1 MNDRNIFKSINNEM
15 KKYQFRAN
23 PEYNQA
29 SVQQIDN
36 EKGVIYGVVLA
47 QKGMNKNGTY
57 FSERFLNELKSK
69 GDERGYIKARF
80 GHPTMCNNSLGSYI
94 GRYKNFKVE
103 DEKIFGDLY
112 LDDIAKDTNVEG
124 RGITMYDYIMRMA
137 QSNSEMFGNSIVIL
151 ANDVIEEYEEGG
163 EKKEAEGH
171 ELIEWISSDLVDDPA
186 ATDSLFHSAND
197 DLGVKFA
204 DFLDENP
211 EVFDILEKDPKIL
224 GDFFNRYEAYISRKN
239 NKKDMKKGVFA
250 RALEALFGKSLFDVD
265 LTLANGDIITVE
277 TEAEEPAVGDKVK
290 QKTDG
295 GEDAEKPLADG
306 EYVLKDESTLV
317 VEGGA
322 IKEIKEKES
331 PKDEENEV
339 DKGAGV
345 DEEFAQSV
353 MDGFEMI
360 AKRIYELQKKFD
372 QIEKTQSRFK
382 EEDTGATS
390 NEPSVVRNGLDMD
403 KIRKRLGRIK

>member
-1 MNDRNIFKSINNEM
+1 M

-23 PEYNQA
+23 PEYNKA
-29 SVQQIDN
+29 SAQQIDA

-57 FSERFLNELKSK
+57 FSERFLNELKAK

-103 DEKIFGDLY
+103 DEKLFGDLY
-112 LDDIAKDTNVEG
+112 LDDITKDTNVEG

-137 QSNSEMFGNSIVIL
+137 QSNSDMFGNSIVIL
-151 ANDVIEEYEEGG
+151 ANYVIEEYEEDG
-163 EKKEAEGH
+163 EKKEADGH
-171 ELIEWISSDLVDDPA
+171 ELIEWTSSDLVDDPA
-186 ATDSLFHSAND
+186 ATDSLFHSAD
-197 DLGVKFA
+197 DLGVKIT

-211 EVFDILEKDPKIL
+211 QIFEILEKEPKIL
-224 GDFFNRYEAYISRKN
+224 GDFFSRYEAYLGRKN
-239 NKKDMKKGVFA
+239 KKNNMKKGVFA
-250 RALEALFGKSLFDVD
+250 RALVAMFGKSLFDVD

-306 EYVLKDESTLV
+306 AYLLKDERTLV
-317 VEGGA
+317 VEGGV
-322 IKEIKEKES
+322 IKEIKEKET
-331 PKDEENEV
+331 PKNEGKEA
-339 DKGAGV
+339 DKGAGAD
-345 DEEFAQSV
+345 DEFSQAVMEGFNMLAEKITAIEKRFA
-353 MDGFEMI
+353 
-360 AKRIYELQKKFD
+360 R
-372 QIEKTQSRFK
+372 IEKTQSKFNVK
-382 EEDTGATS
+382 DEGSVSNATGGSNKKLSLEEIKARIATYK
-390 NEPSVVRNGLDMD
+390 N
-403 KIRKRLGRIK
+403 

>member
-1 MNDRNIFKSINNEM
+1 M

-29 SVQQIDN
+29 SAQQIDA

-57 FSERFLNELKSK
+57 FSERFLNELKDK
-69 GDERGYIKARF
+69 GEERGYIKARF

-103 DEKIFGDLY
+103 DEKLFGDLY
-112 LDDIAKDTNVEG
+112 LDDITKDTNVEG
-124 RGITMYDYIMRMA
+124 RGITMFDYIMRMA
-137 QSNSEMFGNSIVIL
+137 QSNSDMFGNSIVIL
-151 ANDVIEEYEEGG
+151 ANYVIEEYEEGG
-163 EKKEAEGH
+163 EKKEADGH
-171 ELIEWISSDLVDDPA
+171 ELVEWISSDLVDDPA

-197 DLGVKFA
+197 LGVKIT

-211 EVFDILEKDPKIL
+211 QIFEILEKEPKIL
-224 GDFFNRYEAYISRKN
+224 GDFFSRYEVYLGRKN
-239 NKKDMKKGVFA
+239 NKKNMKKGVFA
-250 RALEALFGKSLFDVD
+250 RALVAMFGKSLFDVD

-306 EYVLKDESTLV
+306 DYLLKDERTLV
-317 VEGGA
+317 VEGGV
-322 IKEIKEKES
+322 IKEIKEKET
-331 PKDEENEV
+331 PKDEGKET
-339 DKGAGV
+339 DKGAGA
-345 DEEFAQSV
+345 DDEFAQAV
-353 MDGFEMI
+353 MEGFNTLAEKI
-360 AKRIYELQKKFD
+360 TAIEKRFAR
-372 QIEKTQSRFK
+372 IEKTQSKFEVKDEGSVSNATAEGSKKKFSIEDIKARK
-382 EEDTGATS
+382 ES
-390 NEPSVVRNGLDMD
+390 Y
-403 KIRKRLGRIK
+403 KK

>member
-1 MNDRNIFKSINNEM
+1 M

-23 PEYNQA
+23 PQYNQA
-29 SVQQIDN
+29 VTQNIDTD
-36 EKGVIYGVVLA
+36 KGVIYGVVLA
-47 QKGMNKNGTY
+47 QKGLNKNGTY
-57 FSERFLNELKSK
+57 FSERFLNELKAK

-103 DEKIFGDLY
+103 DEKLFGDLY

-151 ANDVIEEYEEGG
+151 ANYVVEEYEEGG
-163 EKKEAEGH
+163 EKREADGH

-186 ATDSLFHSAND
+186 ATDSLFHSKND
-197 DLGVKFA
+197 DLGVKIT

-211 EVFDILEKDPKIL
+211 EVFDILEKDPNIL
-224 GDFFNRYEAYISRKN
+224 GDFFSRYEAYIGRKN
-239 NKKDMKKGVFA
+239 NKKNMKKGVFT
-250 RALEALFGKSLFDVD
+250 RAVKALFGKSLFDVD

-277 TEAEEPAVGDKVK
+277 TEADEPAVGDKVK

-295 GEDAEKPLADG
+295 GEDDEKPLADG
-306 EYVLKDESTLV
+306 DYLLKDERTLV
-317 VEGGA
+317 VEGDV

-331 PKDEENEV
+331 PKNEGDKS
-339 DKGAGV
+339 DKGEGA
-345 DEEFAQSV
+345 DDEFAKSV
-353 MDGFEMI
+353 LEGFGMI
-360 AKRIYELQKKFD
+360 SKRLDELQKKFER
-372 QIEKTQSRFK
+372 IEKRQSKF
-382 EEDTGATS
+382 EVQDNGGASNATGNS
-390 NEPSVVRNGLDMD
+390 NEKSSLDEI
-403 KIRKRLGRIK
+403 KARIATYKN

>member
-1 MNDRNIFKSINNEM
+1 M

-23 PEYNQA
+23 PEYNKA
-29 SVQQIDN
+29 SAQQIDA

-57 FSERFLNELKSK
+57 FSERFLNELKAK
-69 GDERGYIKARF
+69 GDERGYIKVRF

-103 DEKIFGDLY
+103 DEKLFGDLY
-112 LDDIAKDTNVEG
+112 LDDITKDTNVEG

-137 QSNSEMFGNSIVIL
+137 QSNSDMFGNSIVIL
-151 ANDVIEEYEEGG
+151 ANYVIEEYEEDG
-163 EKKEAEGH
+163 EKKEADGH

-186 ATDSLFHSAND
+186 ATDSLFHSAD
-197 DLGVKFA
+197 DLGVKIT

-211 EVFDILEKDPKIL
+211 QIFEILEKEPKIL
-224 GDFFNRYEAYISRKN
+224 GDFFSRYEAYLGRKN
-239 NKKDMKKGVFA
+239 NKKNMKKGVFA
-250 RALEALFGKSLFDVD
+250 RALVAMFGKSLFDVD

-306 EYVLKDESTLV
+306 DYLLKDERTLV
-317 VEGGA
+317 VEGGV
-322 IKEIKEKES
+322 IKEIKEKET
-331 PKDEENEV
+331 PKDEGKEA
-339 DKGAGV
+339 DKGASA
-345 DEEFAQSV
+345 DDEFAQAV
-353 MDGFEMI
+353 MKGFNMLSEKITAME
-360 AKRIYELQKKFD
+360 KRFAR
-372 QIEKTQSRFK
+372 IEKTQSKFEVEDEGSVSNATAEGSKKKFSIEDIKARK
-382 EEDTGATS
+382 ES
-390 NEPSVVRNGLDMD
+390 Y
-403 KIRKRLGRIK
+403 KK

>member
-1 MNDRNIFKSINNEM
+1 MKLNAM

-23 PEYNQA
+23 PEYNQSSA
-29 SVQQIDN
+29 QQIDA

-57 FSERFLNELKSK
+57 FSERFLNELKDK
-69 GDERGYIKARF
+69 GEERGYIKARF

-94 GRYKNFKVE
+94 GRYKNFRVE
-103 DEKIFGDLY
+103 DEKLFGDLY

-137 QSNSEMFGNSIVIL
+137 QGNSDMFGNSIVIL
-151 ANDVIEEYEEGG
+151 ANYVIEEYEEDG
-163 EKKEAEGH
+163 EKKEANGH

-186 ATDSLFHSAND
+186 ATDSLFHSKND
-197 DLGVKFA
+197 DLGVKFT

-211 EVFDILEKDPKIL
+211 EVFDILEKEPNIL
-224 GDFFNRYEAYISRKN
+224 GDFFSRYEAYLGRKN
-239 NKKDMKKGVFA
+239 NKKNMKKGVFA
-250 RALEALFGKSLFDVD
+250 RALVAMFGKSLFDVD

-306 EYVLKDESTLV
+306 DYLLKDERTLV
-317 VEGGA
+317 VEGGV
-322 IKEIKEKES
+322 IKEIKEKET
-331 PKDEENEV
+331 PKDEGKEA
-339 DKGAGV
+339 DKGASA
-345 DEEFAQSV
+345 DDEFAQAV
-353 MDGFEMI
+353 MEGFNTLAEKI
-360 AKRIYELQKKFD
+360 TAIEKRFAR
-372 QIEKTQSRFK
+372 IEKTQSKFEVEDEGSVSNATAEGSKKKFSIEDIKARK
-382 EEDTGATS
+382 ES
-390 NEPSVVRNGLDMD
+390 Y
-403 KIRKRLGRIK
+403 KK

>member
-1 MNDRNIFKSINNEM
+1 MKKNAM

-23 PEYNQA
+23 PEYNKA
-29 SVQQIDN
+29 SAQQIDA

-57 FSERFLNELKSK
+57 FSERFLNELKAK

-103 DEKIFGDLY
+103 DEKLFGDLY
-112 LDDIAKDTNVEG
+112 LDDITKDTNVEG

-137 QSNSEMFGNSIVIL
+137 QSNSDMFGNSIVIL
-151 ANDVIEEYEEGG
+151 ANYVIEEYEDDG
-163 EKKEAEGH
+163 EKKEADGH

-186 ATDSLFHSAND
+186 ATDSLFHSAD
-197 DLGVKFA
+197 DLGVKIT

-211 EVFDILEKDPKIL
+211 QIFEILEKEPKIL
-224 GDFFNRYEAYISRKN
+224 GDFFSRYEAYLGRKN
-239 NKKDMKKGVFA
+239 NKKNMKKGVFA
-250 RALEALFGKSLFDVD
+250 RALVAMFGKSLFDVD

-295 GEDAEKPLADG
+295 GEDADKPLADG
-306 EYVLKDESTLV
+306 DYLLKDERTLV
-317 VEGGA
+317 VEGGV
-322 IKEIKEKES
+322 IKEIKEKET
-331 PKDEENEV
+331 PKDEGKEA
-339 DKGAGV
+339 DKGASA
-345 DEEFAQSV
+345 DDEFAQAV
-353 MDGFEMI
+353 MEGFNTLAEKI
-360 AKRIYELQKKFD
+360 TAIEKRFAR
-372 QIEKTQSRFK
+372 IEKTQSKFEVEDEGSVSNATAEGSKKKFSIEDIKARK
-382 EEDTGATS
+382 ES
-390 NEPSVVRNGLDMD
+390 Y
-403 KIRKRLGRIK
+403 KK

>member
-1 MNDRNIFKSINNEM
+1 M

-23 PEYNQA
+23 PEYNQSSA
-29 SVQQIDN
+29 QQIDA

-57 FSERFLNELKSK
+57 FSERFLNELKDK

-103 DEKIFGDLY
+103 DEKLFGDLY
-112 LDDIAKDTNVEG
+112 LDDITKDTNVEG

-137 QSNSEMFGNSIVIL
+137 QSNSDMFGNSIVIL
-151 ANDVIEEYEEGG
+151 ANYVIEEYEEGG
-163 EKKEAEGH
+163 EKKEANGH

-197 DLGVKFA
+197 LGVKFT

-211 EVFDILEKDPKIL
+211 EVFDILEKDPNIL
-224 GDFFNRYEAYISRKN
+224 GDFFSRYEAYLGRKN
-239 NKKDMKKGVFA
+239 NKNNMEKKKGVFA
-250 RALEALFGKSLFDVD
+250 RALMAMFGKSLFDVD

-306 EYVLKDESTLV
+306 DYLLKDERTLV
-317 VEGGA
+317 VEGGV
-322 IKEIKEKES
+322 IKEIKEKDT
-331 PKDEENEV
+331 PKDEGKEA
-339 DKGAGV
+339 DKGASA
-345 DEEFAQSV
+345 DDEFAQAV
-353 MDGFEMI
+353 MEGFNTLAEKI
-360 AKRIYELQKKFD
+360 TAIEKRFAR
-372 QIEKTQSRFK
+372 IEKTQSKFEVEDEGSVSNATAEGSKKKFSIEDIKARK
-382 EEDTGATS
+382 ES
-390 NEPSVVRNGLDMD
+390 Y
-403 KIRKRLGRIK
+403 KK

>member
-1 MNDRNIFKSINNEM
+1 M

-23 PEYNQA
+23 PQYNQ
-29 SVQQIDN
+29 SVTQNIDTD
-36 EKGVIYGVVLA
+36 KGVIYGVVLA
-47 QKGMNKNGTY
+47 QKGLNKNGTY
-57 FSERFLNELKSK
+57 FSERFLNELKAK

-103 DEKIFGDLY
+103 DEKLFGDLY
-112 LDDIAKDTNVEG
+112 LDEIAKDTNVEG

-151 ANDVIEEYEEGG
+151 ANYVVEEYEEDG
-163 EKKEAEGH
+163 EKKEADGH

-186 ATDSLFHSAND
+186 ATDSLFHSKND
-197 DLGVKFA
+197 DLGVKFT

-211 EVFDILEKDPKIL
+211 EVFDILEKDPNIL
-224 GDFFNRYEAYISRKN
+224 GDFFSRYEAYIGRKN
-239 NKKDMKKGVFA
+239 NKKNKKNMKKGVFA
-250 RALEALFGKSLFDVD
+250 RALVALFGKSLFDVD

-277 TEAEEPAVGDKVK
+277 TEADEPAVGDKVK

-306 EYVLKDESTLV
+306 DYLLKDERTLV
-317 VEGGA
+317 VEGGV

-331 PKDEENEV
+331 PKDESDKA
-339 DKGAGV
+339 DKGEGA
-345 DEEFAQSV
+345 DDEFAKSV
-353 MDGFEMI
+353 LEGFGMI
-360 AKRIYELQKKFD
+360 SKRLDELQKKFER
-372 QIEKTQSRFK
+372 IEKRQSKFEVQDNGGASNAAANGKKKFSLEEVKARK
-382 EEDTGATS
+382 ES
-390 NEPSVVRNGLDMD
+390 Y
-403 KIRKRLGRIK
+403 RK

>member
-1 MNDRNIFKSINNEM
+1 
-15 KKYQFRAN
+15 
-23 PEYNQA
+23 
-29 SVQQIDN
+29 
-36 EKGVIYGVVLA
+36 
-47 QKGMNKNGTY
+47 
-57 FSERFLNELKSK
+57 
-69 GDERGYIKARF
+69 
-80 GHPTMCNNSLGSYI
+80 MCNNSLGSYI

-103 DEKIFGDLY
+103 DEKLFGDLY
-112 LDDIAKDTNVEG
+112 LDEIAKDTNVEG

-151 ANDVIEEYEEGG
+151 ANYVVEEYEEDG
-163 EKKEAEGH
+163 EKKEADGH

-250 RALEALFGKSLFDVD
+250 SALAALFGKSLFDVD

-277 TEAEEPAVGDKVK
+277 TEADEPTVGDKVK

-295 GEDAEKPLADG
+295 GEDTEKPLADG
-306 EYVLKDESTLV
+306 DYLLKDERTLV
-317 VEGGA
+317 VEGGV

-331 PKDEENEV
+331 PKDEGGNA
-339 DKGAGV
+339 DKGASA
-345 DEEFAQSV
+345 DDEFAQAV
-353 MDGFEMI
+353 LEGFGMI
-360 AKRIYELQKKFD
+360 SKRLDELQKKFER
-372 QIEKTQSRFK
+372 IEKRQSKFEVQDNGDASNAAANGKKKFSLEEVKARK
-382 EEDTGATS
+382 ES
-390 NEPSVVRNGLDMD
+390 Y
-403 KIRKRLGRIK
+403 RK

>member
-1 MNDRNIFKSINNEM
+1 MKKNAM

-23 PEYNQA
+23 PEYNKA
-29 SVQQIDN
+29 SAQQIDA

-57 FSERFLNELKSK
+57 FSERFLNELKAK

-103 DEKIFGDLY
+103 DEKLFGDLY
-112 LDDIAKDTNVEG
+112 LDDITKDTNVEG

-137 QSNSEMFGNSIVIL
+137 QSNSDMFGNSIVIL
-151 ANDVIEEYEEGG
+151 ANYVIEEYEDDG
-163 EKKEAEGH
+163 EKKEADGH

-186 ATDSLFHSAND
+186 ATDSLFHSAD
-197 DLGVKFA
+197 DLGVKIT

-211 EVFDILEKDPKIL
+211 QIFEILEKEPKIL
-224 GDFFNRYEAYISRKN
+224 GDFFSRYEAYLGRKN
-239 NKKDMKKGVFA
+239 NKKNMKKGVFA
-250 RALEALFGKSLFDVD
+250 RALVAMFGKSLFDVD

-306 EYVLKDESTLV
+306 DYLLKDERTLV
-317 VEGGA
+317 VEGGV
-322 IKEIKEKES
+322 IKEIKEKET
-331 PKDEENEV
+331 PKDEGKEA
-339 DKGAGV
+339 DKGASA
-345 DEEFAQSV
+345 DDEFAQAV
-353 MDGFEMI
+353 MEGFNTLAEKITAME
-360 AKRIYELQKKFD
+360 KRFAR
-372 QIEKTQSRFK
+372 IEKTQSKFEVEDEGSVSNATAEGSKKKFSIEDIKARK
-382 EEDTGATS
+382 ES
-390 NEPSVVRNGLDMD
+390 Y
-403 KIRKRLGRIK
+403 KK

>member
-1 MNDRNIFKSINNEM
+1 M

-23 PEYNQA
+23 PEYNKA
-29 SVQQIDN
+29 SAQQIDA

-57 FSERFLNELKSK
+57 FSERFLNELKAK

-103 DEKIFGDLY
+103 DEKLFGDLY
-112 LDDIAKDTNVEG
+112 LDDITKDTNVEG

-137 QSNSEMFGNSIVIL
+137 QSNSDMFGNSIVIL
-151 ANDVIEEYEEGG
+151 ANYVIEEYEEDG
-163 EKKEAEGH
+163 EKKEADGH
-171 ELIEWISSDLVDDPA
+171 ELIEWTSSDLVDDPA
-186 ATDSLFHSAND
+186 ATDSLFHSAD
-197 DLGVKFA
+197 DLGVKIT

-211 EVFDILEKDPKIL
+211 QIFEILEKEPKIL
-224 GDFFNRYEAYISRKN
+224 GDFFSRYEAYLGRKN
-239 NKKDMKKGVFA
+239 NKKNMKKGVFA
-250 RALEALFGKSLFDVD
+250 RALVAMFGKSLFDVD

-306 EYVLKDESTLV
+306 AYLLKDERTLV
-317 VEGGA
+317 VEGGV
-322 IKEIKEKES
+322 IKEIKEKET
-331 PKDEENEV
+331 PKDEGKEA
-339 DKGAGV
+339 DKGAGA
-345 DEEFAQSV
+345 DDEFAQAV
-353 MDGFEMI
+353 MEGFNMLAEKITVME
-360 AKRIYELQKKFD
+360 KRFAR
-372 QIEKTQSRFK
+372 IEKTQSKFNVK
-382 EEDTGATS
+382 DEGSVSNATGGSNKKLSLEEIKARIATYK
-390 NEPSVVRNGLDMD
+390 N
-403 KIRKRLGRIK
+403 

>member
-1 MNDRNIFKSINNEM
+1 M

-23 PEYNQA
+23 PQYNQA
-29 SVQQIDN
+29 ITQNIDTD
-36 EKGVIYGVVLA
+36 KGVIYGVVLA
-47 QKGMNKNGTY
+47 QKGLNKNGTY
-57 FSERFLNELKSK
+57 FSERFLNELKAK

-103 DEKIFGDLY
+103 DEKLFGDLY

-151 ANDVIEEYEEGG
+151 ANYVIEEYEEDG
-163 EKKEAEGH
+163 EKKEADGH

-186 ATDSLFHSAND
+186 ATDSLFHSAD
-197 DLGVKFA
+197 DLGVKFT

-211 EVFDILEKDPKIL
+211 EVFDILEKDPNIL
-224 GDFFNRYEAYISRKN
+224 GDFFSRYEAYIGRKN
-239 NKKDMKKGVFA
+239 NKKNMKKGVFT
-250 RALEALFGKSLFDVD
+250 RAVKALFGKSLFDVD

-277 TEAEEPAVGDKVK
+277 TEADEPAVGDKVK

-295 GEDAEKPLADG
+295 GEDAEKPLDDG
-306 EYVLKDESTLV
+306 DYLLKDERTLV
-317 VEGGA
+317 VEGGV

-331 PKDEENEV
+331 PKDEGDNAN
-339 DKGAGV
+339 KGASA
-345 DEEFAQSV
+345 DDEFAQAI
-353 MDGFEMI
+353 MEGFEMI
-360 AKRIYELQKKFD
+360 SKRLDELQKKFER
-372 QIEKTQSRFK
+372 IEKRQSKFEVQDNGWASNATANGNKKFSLEEVKARK
-382 EEDTGATS
+382 ETY
-390 NEPSVVRNGLDMD
+390 
-403 KIRKRLGRIK
+403 KK

>member
-1 MNDRNIFKSINNEM
+1 M

-23 PEYNQA
+23 PEYNQSSA
-29 SVQQIDN
+29 QQIDA

-57 FSERFLNELKSK
+57 FSERFLNELKDK
-69 GDERGYIKARF
+69 GEERGYIKARF

-94 GRYKNFKVE
+94 GRYKNFRVE
-103 DEKIFGDLY
+103 DEKLFGDLY

-151 ANDVIEEYEEGG
+151 ANYVIEEYEEDG
-163 EKKEAEGH
+163 EKKEADGH

-186 ATDSLFHSAND
+186 ATDSLFHSAE
-197 DLGVKFA
+197 DLGVKIT

-211 EVFDILEKDPKIL
+211 QIFEILEKEPKIL
-224 GDFFNRYEAYISRKN
+224 GDFFSRYEAYLGRKN
-239 NKKDMKKGVFA
+239 NKKNMKKGVFA
-250 RALEALFGKSLFDVD
+250 RALVAMFGKSLFDVD

-306 EYVLKDESTLV
+306 DYLLKDERTLV
-317 VEGGA
+317 VEGGV
-322 IKEIKEKES
+322 IKEIKEKET
-331 PKDEENEV
+331 PKDEGKEA
-339 DKGAGV
+339 DKGASA
-345 DEEFAQSV
+345 DDEFAQAV
-353 MDGFEMI
+353 MEGFNTLAEKI
-360 AKRIYELQKKFD
+360 TAIEKRFAR
-372 QIEKTQSRFK
+372 IEKTQSKFEVQDNGWASNATANGNKKFSLEEVKARK
-382 EEDTGATS
+382 ETY
-390 NEPSVVRNGLDMD
+390 
-403 KIRKRLGRIK
+403 KK

>member
-1 MNDRNIFKSINNEM
+1 M

-29 SVQQIDN
+29 SAQQIDA

-57 FSERFLNELKSK
+57 FSERFLNELKDK
-69 GDERGYIKARF
+69 GEERGYIKARF

-94 GRYKNFKVE
+94 GRYKNFRVE
-103 DEKIFGDLY
+103 DEKLFGDLY
-112 LDDIAKDTNVEG
+112 LDEIAKDTNVEG

-137 QSNSEMFGNSIVIL
+137 QSNSDMFGNSIVIL
-151 ANDVIEEYEEGG
+151 ANYVIEEYEEDG
-163 EKKEAEGH
+163 EKKEADGH

-186 ATDSLFHSAND
+186 ATDSLFHSAD
-197 DLGVKFA
+197 DLGVKIT

-211 EVFDILEKDPKIL
+211 QIFEILEKEPEVL
-224 GDFFNRYEAYISRKN
+224 EDFFSRYEAYLGRKN
-239 NKKDMKKGVFA
+239 NKKNMKKGVFA
-250 RALEALFGKSLFDVD
+250 RAVKALLGKSSFDVD

-306 EYVLKDESTLV
+306 DYLLKDERTLV
-317 VEGGA
+317 VEGGV
-322 IKEIKEKES
+322 IKEIKEKET
-331 PKDEENEV
+331 PKDEGKEA
-339 DKGAGV
+339 DKGAGT
-345 DEEFAQSV
+345 DDEFAQAV
-353 MDGFEMI
+353 MEGFSMLAEKI
-360 AKRIYELQKKFD
+360 VAIEKRFAR
-372 QIEKTQSRFK
+372 IEKTQSKFEVEDEGSVSNATAEGSKKKFSIEEIKARK
-382 EEDTGATS
+382 ES
-390 NEPSVVRNGLDMD
+390 Y
-403 KIRKRLGRIK
+403 KK

>member
-1 MNDRNIFKSINNEM
+1 M

-29 SVQQIDN
+29 SAQQIDA

-57 FSERFLNELKSK
+57 FSERFLNELKAK
-69 GDERGYIKARF
+69 GDKRGYIKARF

-103 DEKIFGDLY
+103 DEKLFGDLY
-112 LDDIAKDTNVEG
+112 LDDITKDTNVEG

-137 QSNSEMFGNSIVIL
+137 QSNSDMFGNSIVIL
-151 ANDVIEEYEEGG
+151 ANYVIEEYEEDG
-163 EKKEAEGH
+163 EKKEADGH

-186 ATDSLFHSAND
+186 ATDSLFHSAD
-197 DLGVKFA
+197 DLGVKIT

-211 EVFDILEKDPKIL
+211 QIFEILEKEPKIL
-224 GDFFNRYEAYISRKN
+224 GDFFSRYEAYLGRKN
-239 NKKDMKKGVFA
+239 NKKNMKKGVFA
-250 RALEALFGKSLFDVD
+250 RALVAMLGKSLFDVD

-295 GEDAEKPLADG
+295 GEDADKPLADG
-306 EYVLKDESTLV
+306 DYLLKDERTLV
-317 VEGGA
+317 VEGGV
-322 IKEIKEKES
+322 IKEIKEKET
-331 PKDEENEV
+331 PKDEGKEA
-339 DKGAGV
+339 DKGASA
-345 DEEFAQSV
+345 DDEFAQAV
-353 MDGFEMI
+353 MEGFNTLAEKI
-360 AKRIYELQKKFD
+360 TAIEKRFAR
-372 QIEKTQSRFK
+372 IEKTQSKFEVEDEGSVSNATAEGSKKKFSIEDIKARK
-382 EEDTGATS
+382 ES
-390 NEPSVVRNGLDMD
+390 Y
-403 KIRKRLGRIK
+403 KK

>member
-1 MNDRNIFKSINNEM
+1 M

-23 PEYNQA
+23 PQYNQA
-29 SVQQIDN
+29 VTQNIDTD
-36 EKGVIYGVVLA
+36 KGVIYGVVLA
-47 QKGMNKNGTY
+47 QKGLNKNGTY
-57 FSERFLNELKSK
+57 FSERFLNELKAK

-103 DEKIFGDLY
+103 DEKLFGDLY

-137 QSNSEMFGNSIVIL
+137 QNNSEMFGNSIVIL
-151 ANDVIEEYEEGG
+151 ANYVVEEYEEDG
-163 EKKEAEGH
+163 EKKEADGH

-186 ATDSLFHSAND
+186 ATDSLFHSKNE
-197 DLGVKFA
+197 DLGVKIT

-211 EVFDILEKDPKIL
+211 EVFDILEKDPNIL
-224 GDFFNRYEAYISRKN
+224 GDFFSRYEAYIGRKN
-239 NKKDMKKGVFA
+239 NKKNMKKGVFT
-250 RALEALFGKSLFDVD
+250 RALVALFGKSLFDVD

-277 TEAEEPAVGDKVK
+277 TEADEPAVGDKVK

-306 EYVLKDESTLV
+306 DYLLKDERTLV
-317 VEGGA
+317 VEGGV

-331 PKDEENEV
+331 PKDEGDKA
-339 DKGAGV
+339 DKGEGAD
-345 DEEFAQSV
+345 DEFSQAV
-353 MDGFEMI
+353 MEGFGMI
-360 AKRIYELQKKFD
+360 SKRLDELQKKFER
-372 QIEKTQSRFK
+372 IEKRQSKF
-382 EEDTGATS
+382 EVQDNGEASNATGNSNKKLSLNEIKARIATYK
-390 NEPSVVRNGLDMD
+390 G
-403 KIRKRLGRIK
+403 

>member
-1 MNDRNIFKSINNEM
+1 M

-23 PEYNQA
+23 PQYNQA
-29 SVQQIDN
+29 VTQNIDTD
-36 EKGVIYGVVLA
+36 KGVIYGVVLA
-47 QKGMNKNGTY
+47 QKGLNKNGTY
-57 FSERFLNELKSK
+57 FSERFLNELKAK

-103 DEKIFGDLY
+103 DEKLFGDLY

-151 ANDVIEEYEEGG
+151 ANYVVEEYEEGG
-163 EKKEAEGH
+163 EKKEADGH

-186 ATDSLFHSAND
+186 ATDSLFHSKD
-197 DLGVKFA
+197 GDLGVKFT

-211 EVFDILEKDPKIL
+211 EVFDILEKDPNIL
-224 GDFFNRYEAYISRKN
+224 GDFFSRYEAYIGRKN
-239 NKKDMKKGVFA
+239 NKKNMKKGVFT
-250 RALEALFGKSLFDVD
+250 RAVKALFGKSLFDVD

-277 TEAEEPAVGDKVK
+277 TEADEPAVGDKVK

-306 EYVLKDESTLV
+306 DYLLKDERTLV
-317 VEGGA
+317 VEGGV

-331 PKDEENEV
+331 PKDEGDNAN
-339 DKGAGV
+339 KGASA
-345 DEEFAQSV
+345 DDEFAQAV
-353 MDGFEMI
+353 MEGFGMI
-360 AKRIYELQKKFD
+360 SKRLDELQKKFER
-372 QIEKTQSRFK
+372 IEKRQSKFEVQDNGGASNATAEGSKKKFSLEDIKDRK
-382 EEDTGATS
+382 ES
-390 NEPSVVRNGLDMD
+390 Y
-403 KIRKRLGRIK
+403 KK

>member
-1 MNDRNIFKSINNEM
+1 M

-23 PEYNQA
+23 PQYNQA
-29 SVQQIDN
+29 VTQNIDTD
-36 EKGVIYGVVLA
+36 KGVIYGVVLA
-47 QKGMNKNGTY
+47 QKGLNKNGTY
-57 FSERFLNELKSK
+57 FSERFLNELKAK

-103 DEKIFGDLY
+103 DEKLFGDLY

-151 ANDVIEEYEEGG
+151 ANYVVEEYEEDG
-163 EKKEAEGH
+163 EKKEADGH

-186 ATDSLFHSAND
+186 ATDSLFHSKNG
-197 DLGVKFA
+197 DLGVKFT
-204 DFLDENP
+204 DFLDENT
-211 EVFDILEKDPKIL
+211 EVYASLETDPNIL
-224 GDFFNRYEAYISRKN
+224 GDLFSRYEAYIGRKN
-239 NKKDMKKGVFA
+239 NKKNMKKSVFT
-250 RALEALFGKSLFDVD
+250 RALVALFGKSLFDVD

-277 TEAEEPAVGDKVK
+277 TEADEPAVGDKVK

-306 EYVLKDESTLV
+306 DYLLKDERTLV
-317 VEGGA
+317 VEGGV

-331 PKDEENEV
+331 PKDEGGNA
-339 DKGAGV
+339 DKGEAA
-345 DEEFAQSV
+345 DDEFAKSV
-353 MDGFEMI
+353 LEGFGMI
-360 AKRIYELQKKFD
+360 SKRLDELQKKFER
-372 QIEKTQSRFK
+372 IEKRQSKF
-382 EEDTGATS
+382 EVQDNGVAS
-390 NEPSVVRNGLDMD
+390 NETGNSNKKLSLNEI
-403 KIRKRLGRIK
+403 KARIATYRG

>member
-1 MNDRNIFKSINNEM
+1 M

-23 PEYNQA
+23 PEYNKA
-29 SVQQIDN
+29 SAQQIDA

-57 FSERFLNELKSK
+57 FSERFLNELKAK

-103 DEKIFGDLY
+103 DEKLFGDLY
-112 LDDIAKDTNVEG
+112 LDDITKDTNVEG

-137 QSNSEMFGNSIVIL
+137 QSNSDMFGNSIVIL
-151 ANDVIEEYEEGG
+151 ANYVIEEYEEDG
-163 EKKEAEGH
+163 EKKEADGH

-186 ATDSLFHSAND
+186 ATDSLFHSAD
-197 DLGVKFA
+197 DLGVKIT

-211 EVFDILEKDPKIL
+211 QIFEILEKEPKIL
-224 GDFFNRYEAYISRKN
+224 GDFFSRYEAYLGRKN
-239 NKKDMKKGVFA
+239 NKKNMKKGVFA
-250 RALEALFGKSLFDVD
+250 RALVAMFGKSLFDVD

-306 EYVLKDESTLV
+306 AYLLKDERTLV
-317 VEGGA
+317 VEGGV
-322 IKEIKEKES
+322 IKEIKEKET
-331 PKDEENEV
+331 PKNEGKEA
-339 DKGAGV
+339 DKGAGA
-345 DEEFAQSV
+345 DNEFSQAV
-353 MDGFEMI
+353 MEGFNMLAEKI
-360 AKRIYELQKKFD
+360 TAIEKRFAR
-372 QIEKTQSRFK
+372 IEKTQSKFNVK
-382 EEDTGATS
+382 DEGSVSNATGGSNKKLSLEEIKARIATYK
-390 NEPSVVRNGLDMD
+390 N
-403 KIRKRLGRIK
+403 

>member
-1 MNDRNIFKSINNEM
+1 MKLNAM

-23 PEYNQA
+23 PEYNQSSA
-29 SVQQIDN
+29 QQIDA

-47 QKGMNKNGTY
+47 QKGMNKNGSY
-57 FSERFLNELKSK
+57 FSERFLNELKDK

-103 DEKIFGDLY
+103 DEKLFGDLY
-112 LDDIAKDTNVEG
+112 LDDITKDTNVEG

-137 QSNSEMFGNSIVIL
+137 QSNSDMFGNSIVIL
-151 ANDVIEEYEEGG
+151 ANYVIEEYEEDG
-163 EKKEAEGH
+163 EKKEADGH

-186 ATDSLFHSAND
+186 ATDSLFHSAD
-197 DLGVKFA
+197 DLGVKIT

-211 EVFDILEKDPKIL
+211 QIFEILEKEPKIL
-224 GDFFNRYEAYISRKN
+224 GDFFSRYEAYLGRKN
-239 NKKDMKKGVFA
+239 NKKNMKKGVFA
-250 RALEALFGKSLFDVD
+250 RAVKALLGKSSFDVD

-306 EYVLKDESTLV
+306 DYLLKDERTLV
-317 VEGGA
+317 VEGGV
-322 IKEIKEKES
+322 IKEIKEKET
-331 PKDEENEV
+331 PKDEGKEA
-339 DKGAGV
+339 DKGAV
-345 DEEFAQSV
+345 TDDEFAQAV
-353 MDGFEMI
+353 MEGFSMLAEKI
-360 AKRIYELQKKFD
+360 VAIEKRFAR
-372 QIEKTQSRFK
+372 IEKTQSKFEVEDEGSVSNATAEGSKKKFSIDDIKARK
-382 EEDTGATS
+382 ES
-390 NEPSVVRNGLDMD
+390 Y
-403 KIRKRLGRIK
+403 KK

>member
-1 MNDRNIFKSINNEM
+1 M

-23 PEYNQA
+23 PQYNQ
-29 SVQQIDN
+29 SVTQNIDTD
-36 EKGVIYGVVLA
+36 KGVIYGVVLG
-47 QKGMNKNGTY
+47 QKGLNKNGTY
-57 FSERFLNELKSK
+57 FSERFLNDLKAK

-103 DEKIFGDLY
+103 DEKLFGDLY

-151 ANDVIEEYEEGG
+151 ANYVVEEYEEDG
-163 EKKEAEGH
+163 EKKEADGH

-186 ATDSLFHSAND
+186 ATDSLFHSKND
-197 DLGVKFA
+197 DLGVKFT

-211 EVFDILEKDPKIL
+211 EVFDILEKDPNIL
-224 GDFFNRYEAYISRKN
+224 GDFFSRYEAYIGRKN
-239 NKKDMKKGVFA
+239 NKKNMKKGVFA
-250 RALEALFGKSLFDVD
+250 RALVALFGKSLFDVD

-277 TEAEEPAVGDKVK
+277 TDADEPAVGDKVK

-306 EYVLKDESTLV
+306 DYLLKDERTLV
-317 VEGGA
+317 VEGGV

-331 PKDEENEV
+331 SKDEGDKS
-339 DKGAGV
+339 DKGEAA
-345 DEEFAQSV
+345 DDEFAKSV
-353 MDGFEMI
+353 LEGFGMI
-360 AKRIYELQKKFD
+360 SKRIDELQKKFER
-372 QIEKTQSRFK
+372 IEKRQSKF
-382 EEDTGATS
+382 EAQDNGGASNATS
-390 NEPSVVRNGLDMD
+390 NGNKKLSLDEI
-403 KIRKRLGRIK
+403 KARIATYK

>member
-1 MNDRNIFKSINNEM
+1 M

-23 PEYNQA
+23 PEYNKA
-29 SVQQIDN
+29 SAQQIDA

-57 FSERFLNELKSK
+57 FSERFLNELKTK

-103 DEKIFGDLY
+103 DEKLFGDLY
-112 LDDIAKDTNVEG
+112 LDDITKDTNVEG

-137 QSNSEMFGNSIVIL
+137 QSNSDMFGNSIVIL
-151 ANDVIEEYEEGG
+151 ANYVIEEYEEDR
-163 EKKEAEGH
+163 EKKEAFGH

-186 ATDSLFHSAND
+186 ATDSLFHSAD
-197 DLGVKFA
+197 DLGVKIT

-211 EVFDILEKDPKIL
+211 QIFEILEKEPKIL
-224 GDFFNRYEAYISRKN
+224 GDFFSRYEAYLGRKN
-239 NKKDMKKGVFA
+239 NKKNMKKGVFA
-250 RALEALFGKSLFDVD
+250 RALVAMFGKSLFDVD

-306 EYVLKDESTLV
+306 DYLLKDERTLV
-317 VEGGA
+317 VEGDV
-322 IKEIKEKES
+322 IKEIKEKET
-331 PKDEENEV
+331 PKDEGKEA
-339 DKGAGV
+339 DKGAGA
-345 DEEFAQSV
+345 DDEFAQAV
-353 MDGFEMI
+353 MEGFNMLAEKI
-360 AKRIYELQKKFD
+360 TAIEKRFAR
-372 QIEKTQSRFK
+372 IEKTQSKFEVEDEGSISNATAEGSKKKFSIEDIKARK
-382 EEDTGATS
+382 ES
-390 NEPSVVRNGLDMD
+390 Y
-403 KIRKRLGRIK
+403 KK

>member
-1 MNDRNIFKSINNEM
+1 M

-23 PEYNQA
+23 PQYNQ
-29 SVQQIDN
+29 SVTQNIDTD
-36 EKGVIYGVVLA
+36 KGVIYGVVLA
-47 QKGMNKNGTY
+47 QKGLNKNGKY
-57 FSERFLNELKSK
+57 FSERFLNELKAK

-103 DEKIFGDLY
+103 DEKLFGDLY

-137 QSNSEMFGNSIVIL
+137 QSNSDMFGNSIVIL
-151 ANDVIEEYEEGG
+151 ANYVIEEYEEDG
-163 EKKEAEGH
+163 EKKEADGH

-186 ATDSLFHSAND
+186 ATDSLFHSAD
-197 DLGVKFA
+197 DLGVKIT

-211 EVFDILEKDPKIL
+211 QIFEILEKEPKIL
-224 GDFFNRYEAYISRKN
+224 GDFFSRYEAYLGRKN
-239 NKKDMKKGVFA
+239 NKKNMKKGVFA
-250 RALEALFGKSLFDVD
+250 RALVAMFGKSLFDVD

-306 EYVLKDESTLV
+306 DYLLKDERTLV
-317 VEGGA
+317 VEGGV
-322 IKEIKEKES
+322 IKEIKEKET
-331 PKDEENEV
+331 PKDEGKEA
-339 DKGAGV
+339 DKGASA
-345 DEEFAQSV
+345 DDEFAQAV
-353 MDGFEMI
+353 MEGFKMLAEKI
-360 AKRIYELQKKFD
+360 TAIEKRFAR
-372 QIEKTQSRFK
+372 IEKTQSKFEVKDEGSVSNATAEGSKKKFSIEDIKARK
-382 EEDTGATS
+382 ES
-390 NEPSVVRNGLDMD
+390 Y
-403 KIRKRLGRIK
+403 KK